1 VTGPVSTSQAPAPE
15 QAAETPEPGAPAPDA
30 PAPAAA
36 ATACWYVG
44 HTRPRCEKK
53 FAALMKAERF
63 EHELPL
69 IESVRRYGRKKKK
82 YLKPVFPGYVFIRI
96 MPEQKPRCFQ
106 QELLVRLIDVDQQK
120 RFERQLN
127 DVRKLVASG
136 LEVMLLYPQIKRGAM
151 ARIRSGPLR
160 GVQGVIDNPQN
171 PGGIVLV
178 VDVLQQGVL
187 VKVPVEDLEI
197 DP

>member
-1 VTGPVSTSQAPAPE
+1 MTGHASVPKQPVNAPAM
-15 QAAETPEPGAPAPDA
+15 AASASVTDGEGEEHAM
-30 PAPAAA
+30 AAA
-36 ATACWYVG
+36 IPRWYVA
-44 HTRPRCEKK
+44 HTKPRCEKK

-82 YLKPVFPGYVFIRI
+82 YQKPIFPGYVFVRI
-96 MPEQKPRCFQ
+96 LPTQKPRCFQ
-106 QELLVRLIDVDQQK
+106 QELLVRLIEVDQQK
-120 RFERQLN
+120 HFEHQLE

-136 LEVMLLYPQIKRGAM
+136 LEVMFYPQLKRGAT

-160 GVQGVIDNPQN
+160 GVQGVIDDPKN

-178 VDVLQQGVL
+178 VDVLRQGVL

-197 DP
+197 DS

>member
-1 VTGPVSTSQAPAPE
+1 MPAASAPDGPAP
-15 QAAETPEPGAPAPDA
+15 
-30 PAPAAA
+30 A
-36 ATACWYVG
+36 ATACWYVA
-44 HTRPRCEKK
+44 HTKPRCEKK
-53 FAALMKAERF
+53 FSALMQAERF

-82 YLKPVFPGYVFIRI
+82 YLKPIFPGYVFIRI
-96 MPEQKPRCFQ
+96 MPVQKPRCFQ

-120 RFERQLN
+120 RFERQLD

-136 LEVMLLYPQIKRGAM
+136 LEVMLYPQLKRGAM

-160 GVQGVIDNPQN
+160 GVQGVIDDPKN